1 MQIKFI
7 GKKLSQM
14 DQNTVKIMLQ
24 TLFKIINDNK
34 RKKMVNWS
42 LEIYQFVYKTVG
54 EKNFIHCLKVI
65 FSQE

>member
-1 MQIKFI
+1 M
-7 GKKLSQM
+7 
-14 DQNTVKIMLQ
+14 KIMLQ